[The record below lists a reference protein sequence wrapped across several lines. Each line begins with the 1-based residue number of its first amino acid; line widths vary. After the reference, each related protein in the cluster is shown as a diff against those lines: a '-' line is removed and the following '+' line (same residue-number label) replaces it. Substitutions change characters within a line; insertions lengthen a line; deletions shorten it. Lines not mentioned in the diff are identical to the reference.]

1 MGQKMNHQEYKK
13 ALTQLNSWAHAYYV
27 LDTPLATDEEYD
39 NLYHVVLE
47 YENKNP
53 SLIDAASPSQRV
65 GAGILEAFTKA
76 AHLSRMWSME
86 DVFNEQDLDDWI
98 ERVYKTKKDFTF
110 YCEPKFDGASL
121 NLIYENGLLRQAV
134 TRGDGVQGED
144 VTNNIKT
151 IRSIPLSIDYPNTLE
166 VRGEVLIKKNDFD
179 ALNKER
185 EKNNEPLFANPRNA
199 AAGSLRQLDPAVAAS
214 RKLIFY
220 PWGIGQNSLEFNF
233 LSQKMEFVYS
243 LGFLQPPLRLV
254 CKNVADIHN
263 LYSTFI
269 RKRDEIPMMMDGM
282 VVKVD
287 ETALQEELGYTAKY
301 PRWMVAFKFPPLER
315 STQILSISLQVGRTG
330 VVTPVANLK
339 PIDIDGVTVER
350 ATLHNFDEI
359 DRKDIRVGDF
369 VTIIRSG
376 DVIPK
381 IIQVQKSR
389 RSGGEQ
395 ILKRPINCPMCGSE
409 LLDEGALIKCQNLKC
424 DARAQASLIF
434 FASKQ
439 ALNIDGLGKEI
450 IKSLYNA
457 GLIRNIVDIFSL
469 KAEQLLTLEG
479 FKEKKA
485 QNILNAIA
493 NTKKSELWRV
503 INAFGIE
510 HIGETASKKIARN
523 FGLGFIDAREE
534 ELNTLDGFGIQ
545 MVKSFMEFSRV
556 NKELID
562 KLLILIEPSADKQE
576 IAPNPLK
583 GKSIVLTGALSVSRE
598 NVKEFLESVG
608 AKISSSVSSK
618 TDFVI
623 YGEDAG
629 SKYDKALDLGVS
641 LMNEHEFKHFLQEN
655 GLKIDV
661 FA

>member
-1 MGQKMNHQEYKK
+1 MNYEEYKA
-13 ALTQLNSWAHAYYV
+13 ALIKLNSWAHAYYV
-27 LDTPLATDEEYD
+27 LDDPLATDEEYD
-39 NLYHVVLE
+39 KLYHAVLD
-47 YENKNP
+47 YENENP
-53 SLIDAASPSQRV
+53 SFIDPSSPTQRV
-65 GAGILEAFTKA
+65 GSTVLEGFTKA

-86 DVFNEQDLDDWI
+86 DVFNEQDLDNWI
-98 ERVYKTKKDFTF
+98 TRVSKTKNNFTF

-121 NLIYENGLLRQAV
+121 NLIYENGALRQAI

-151 IRSIPLSIDYPNTLE
+151 IRSIPLSINYQNTLE

-185 EKNNEPLFANPRNA
+185 EENGEPLFANPRNA
-199 AAGSLRQLDPAVAAS
+199 AAGSLRQLDPAVTAS

-220 PWGIGQNSLEFNF
+220 PWGIGQNSLEFNA
-233 LSQKMEFVYS
+233 LSQKMKFIYS
-243 LGFLQPPLRLV
+243 LGFLEPPLRLI
-254 CKNVADIHN
+254 CKNVADVHN
-263 LYSTFI
+263 LYNTFI
-269 RKRDEIPMMMDGM
+269 QKRDEIPMMMDGM

-287 ETALQEELGYTAKY
+287 EIGLQEELGYTAKY
-301 PRWMVAFKFPPLER
+301 PRWMVAFKFPPIEK
-315 STQILSISLQVGRTG
+315 STQVLSISLQVGRTG

-339 PIDIDGVTVER
+339 PIDIAGVTVER

-381 IIQVQKSR
+381 IIQVQKTK

-395 ILKRPINCPMCGSE
+395 IPKRPINCPICGGE

-434 FASKQ
+434 FVSKQ

-450 IKSLYNA
+450 IKALYQA
-457 GLIRNIVDIFSL
+457 GFIRNITDIFSL
-469 KAEQLLTLEG
+469 TAEQLLTLDG
-479 FKEKKA
+479 FKKKKA
-485 QNILNAIA
+485 QNILNAVA

-503 INAFGIE
+503 INALGIE
-510 HIGETASKKIARN
+510 HIGEAASKKIARA
-523 FGLGFIDAREE
+523 FGLEFINANEE
-534 ELNTLDGFGIQ
+534 EIMTLEGFGTQ
-545 MVKSFMEFSRV
+545 MVKSFMEFARV
-556 NKELID
+556 NKELIE
-562 KLLILIEPSADKQE
+562 KLLILIEPLADKQE

-598 NVKEFLESVG
+598 SVKEFLESIG
-608 AKISSSVSSK
+608 AKVSSSVSSK
-618 TDFVI
+618 TDFVV

-629 SKYDKALDLGVS
+629 SKYDKALSLGIT
-641 LMNEHEFKHFLQEN
+641 LMNEREFEQFLQES
-655 GLKIDV
+655 GLKTDV
-661 FA
+661 FAQIR

>member
-1 MGQKMNHQEYKK
+1 MNYQEYKK
-13 ALTQLNSWAHAYYV
+13 ALSQLNSWAYAYYV
-27 LDTPLATDEEYD
+27 LDAPLATDEEYD
-39 NLYHVVLE
+39 NLYHTVLE

-53 SLIDAASPSQRV
+53 SLIDISSPTQRV
-65 GAGILEAFTKA
+65 GAGILEAFKKA
-76 AHLSRMWSME
+76 PHLSRMWSME

-98 ERVYKTKKDFTF
+98 GRVCKTKRDFTF

-121 NLIYENGLLRQAV
+121 NLIYENGALRQAI
-134 TRGDGVQGED
+134 TRGDGIQGED

-151 IRSIPLSIDYPNTLE
+151 VRSIPLSINYQGTLE

-185 EKNNEPLFANPRNA
+185 EENNEPLFANPRNA
-199 AAGSLRQLDPAVAAS
+199 AAGSLRQLDPTVTAS

-220 PWGIGQNSLEFNF
+220 PWGIGQNSLEINA

-243 LGFLQPPLRLV
+243 LGFLQPPMRLV
-254 CKNVADIHN
+254 CKNVADVHE
-263 LYSTFI
+263 LYNSFI

-287 ETALQEELGYTAKY
+287 ETKLQEELGYTSKY
-301 PRWMVAFKFPPLER
+301 PRWMVAFKFPPSEK

-339 PIDIDGVTVER
+339 PIDIEGVTVER

-381 IIQVQKSR
+381 IIQVQKTK

-395 ILKRPINCPMCGSE
+395 IPKRPINCPVCDSE

-450 IKSLYNA
+450 VKTLYNA
-457 GLIRNIVDIFSL
+457 GLIKNITDIFSL
-469 KAEQLLTLEG
+469 KIEQLLPLEG
-479 FKEKKA
+479 FRQKKA
-485 QNILNAIA
+485 RNILNAIA

-503 INAFGIE
+503 INALGIE
-510 HIGETASKKIARN
+510 HIGEAASKKIARA
-523 FGLGFIDAREE
+523 FGLEFMNASEE
-534 ELNTLDGFGIQ
+534 DIVALDGFGVQ
-545 MVKSFMEFSRV
+545 MVKSFMEFARV

-562 KLLILIEPSADKQE
+562 KLLLLIEPLADKQE
-576 IAPNPLK
+576 IASNPLK
-583 GKSIVLTGALSVSRE
+583 GKSVILTGALSVSRE
-598 NVKEFLESVG
+598 SVKEFLESIG
-608 AKISSSVSSK
+608 AKVGSSVSSK
-618 TDFVI
+618 TDFVV

-629 SKYDKALDLGVS
+629 SKYDKALSLGVL
-641 LMNEHEFKHFLQEN
+641 LMNENEFKQFLQDN
-655 GLKIDV
+655 GLKTDV

>member
-1 MGQKMNHQEYKK
+1 MNYEEYKT
-13 ALTQLNSWAHAYYV
+13 ALIQLNSWAHAYYV
-27 LDTPLATDEEYD
+27 LDNPLVTDEEYD
-39 NLYHVVLE
+39 KLYHTVLD

-53 SLIDAASPSQRV
+53 SLIDPTSPTQRV
-65 GAGILEAFTKA
+65 GSIMLEGFTKA

-98 ERVYKTKKDFTF
+98 WRVGKTKNDFTF

-121 NLIYENGLLRQAV
+121 NLIYENGTLRQAI
-134 TRGDGVQGED
+134 TRGDGIQGED

-151 IRSIPLSIDYPNTLE
+151 IRSIPLSINYQNTLE
-166 VRGEVLIKKNDFD
+166 IRGEVLIKKSDFD

-185 EKNNEPLFANPRNA
+185 EENSEPLFANPRNA
-199 AAGSLRQLDPAVAAS
+199 AAGSLRQLDPAVTAS

-220 PWGIGQNSLEFNF
+220 PWGIGQNSLEFNT
-233 LSQKMEFVYS
+233 LSQKMEFIYS
-243 LGFLQPPLRLV
+243 LGFLEPPLRLV
-254 CKNVADIHN
+254 CKNVADVHN
-263 LYSTFI
+263 LYNTFI
-269 RKRDEIPMMMDGM
+269 KKRDEIPMMMDGM
-282 VVKVD
+282 VVKTN

-301 PRWMVAFKFPPLER
+301 PRWMVAFKFPPLEK
-315 STQILSISLQVGRTG
+315 STQVLSISLQVGRTG

-339 PIDIDGVTVER
+339 PIDIEGVTVER

-381 IIQVQKSR
+381 IIQVQKTKRDGS
-389 RSGGEQ
+389 EQ
-395 ILKRPINCPMCGSE
+395 IPKRPVNCPVCNSE

-439 ALNIDGLGKEI
+439 ALNIEGLGKEI
-450 IKSLYNA
+450 VKALYKA
-457 GLIRNIVDIFSL
+457 EFIRNITDIFSL
-469 KAEQLLTLEG
+469 KTEQLLTLDG

-485 QNILNAIA
+485 QNILKAIA

-503 INAFGIE
+503 INALGIE

-523 FGLGFIDAREE
+523 FGLDFMNVNEE
-534 ELNTLDGFGIQ
+534 EIVTLEGFGVQ
-545 MVKSFMEFSRV
+545 MVKSFMEFARV
-556 NKELID
+556 NKELIE
-562 KLLILIEPSADKQE
+562 KLLILIEPLADKQE

-583 GKSIVLTGALSVSRE
+583 GKSIVLTGALNVSRDS
-598 NVKEFLESVG
+598 VKEFLESVG
-608 AKISSSVSSK
+608 AKVSSSVSSK
-618 TDFVI
+618 TDIVV

-629 SKYDKALDLGVS
+629 SKYNKALSLGIP
-641 LMNEHEFKHFLQEN
+641 LMNEQEFKQFLQES
-655 GLKIDV
+655 GLKTDV

>member
-1 MGQKMNHQEYKK
+1 VNYQEYKN
-13 ALTQLNSWAHAYYV
+13 ALIQLNSWAHAYYV
-27 LDTPLATDEEYD
+27 LDAPLATDEEYD
-39 NLYHVVLE
+39 SLYHAVLE

-53 SLIDAASPSQRV
+53 SLIDAASPTQRV
-65 GAGILEAFTKA
+65 GGGILEAFTKA

-86 DVFNEQDLDDWI
+86 DVFNEHDLDDWI
-98 ERVYKTKKDFTF
+98 ERVYKTKRDFTF

-121 NLIYENGLLRQAV
+121 NLIYENKLLRQAI

-151 IRSIPLSIDYPNTLE
+151 IRSIPLSINYDKIIE
-166 VRGEVLIKKNDFD
+166 VRGEVLIKKSDFEE
-179 ALNKER
+179 LNKER
-185 EKNNEPLFANPRNA
+185 EANNEPLFANPRNA
-199 AAGSLRQLDPAVAAS
+199 AAGSLRQLDPAVTAS
-214 RKLIFY
+214 RKLIFC

-233 LSQKMEFVYS
+233 LSQKMDFIYS
-243 LGFLQPPLRLV
+243 LGFMKPPMRLT
-254 CKNVADIHN
+254 CKSVDEVHE
-263 LYSTFI
+263 LYNTFI
-269 RKRDEIPMMMDGM
+269 KKRNEIPMMMDGM

-330 VVTPVANLK
+330 AVTPVANLK

-381 IIQVQKSR
+381 IIQVQKNK

-395 ILKRPINCPMCGSE
+395 IPKRPVNCPVCGGE

-457 GLIRNIVDIFSL
+457 GLIRNITDIFSL
-469 KAEQLLTLEG
+469 KTEQLLTLEG

-485 QNILNAIA
+485 QNILKAVA
-493 NTKKSELWRV
+493 DTKKSELWRV
-503 INAFGIE
+503 INALGIE
-510 HIGETASKKIARN
+510 HIGETASKKIARH
-523 FGLGFIDAREE
+523 FGLDFINAGEE
-534 ELNTLDGFGIQ
+534 ELNALDGFGVQ
-545 MVKSFMEFSRV
+545 MVKSFMEFARV

-562 KLLILIEPSADKQE
+562 KLLVLIEPSADKQD

-583 GKSIVLTGALSVSRE
+583 GKSIVLTGTLSVSRE
-598 NVKEFLESVG
+598 SVKEFLESVG
-608 AKISSSVSSK
+608 AKVSSSVSSK
-618 TDFVI
+618 TDFVV

-629 SKYDKALDLGVS
+629 SKYDKALSLGVS
-641 LMNEHEFKHFLQEN
+641 LMNEREFKQFLQEN
-655 GLKIDV
+655 GFKTDV
-661 FA
+661 FAQVE

>member
-1 MGQKMNHQEYKK
+1 MNYQEYKT
-13 ALTQLNSWAHAYYV
+13 ALTQLNSWAYAYYV
-27 LDTPLATDEEYD
+27 LDAPLVTDEEYD
-39 NLYHVVLE
+39 KLYHAVLD
-47 YENKNP
+47 YENENP
-53 SLIDAASPSQRV
+53 TLIDASSPTKRV
-65 GAGILEAFTKA
+65 GATVLESFTKA

-86 DVFNEQDLDDWI
+86 DVFDEQNLDDWI
-98 ERVYKTKKDFTF
+98 NRVYKIKRDFTF

-121 NLIYENGLLRQAV
+121 NLIYENGLLRQAI

-151 IRSIPLSIDYPNTLE
+151 IRSIPLVVDYQNTFE
-166 VRGEVLIKKNDFD
+166 VRGEVLIKKSDFD
-179 ALNKER
+179 TLNKER

-199 AAGSLRQLDPAVAAS
+199 AAGSLRQLDPTVTAS
-214 RKLIFY
+214 RRLIFY
-220 PWGIGQNSLEFNF
+220 PWGIGQNSFEFNT
-233 LSQKMEFVYS
+233 LSQKMEFIYS

-254 CKNVADIHN
+254 CKNVADVHK
-263 LYSTFI
+263 LYNTFI
-269 RKRDEIPMMMDGM
+269 QKRDEIPMMMDGM
-282 VVKVD
+282 VVKID

-315 STQILSISLQVGRTG
+315 NTQVLSISLQVGRTG

-359 DRKDIRVGDF
+359 DRKDIRTGDF

-381 IIQVQKSR
+381 IIQVQKTKRNGS
-389 RSGGEQ
+389 EQ
-395 ILKRPINCPMCGSE
+395 TPTRPINCPVCNSE

-450 IKSLYNA
+450 IKTLYNA
-457 GLIRNIVDIFSL
+457 GFIRNITDIFSL
-469 KAEQLLTLEG
+469 KIEQLLTLEG
-479 FKEKKA
+479 FREKKA
-485 QNILNAIA
+485 RNILKAIT

-503 INAFGIE
+503 INALGIE
-510 HIGETASKKIARN
+510 HIGEAASKKIARS
-523 FGLGFIDAREE
+523 FGLDFMNVSEE
-534 ELNTLDGFGIQ
+534 EIVALDGFGVQ
-545 MVKSFMEFSRV
+545 MVKSFMEFARV
-556 NKELID
+556 NKKLID
-562 KLLILIEPSADKQE
+562 KLLLLIEPLTDKQD

-583 GKSIVLTGALSVSRE
+583 GKNIVLTGALSVSRDSI
-598 NVKEFLESVG
+598 KEFLESVG

-623 YGEDAG
+623 YGEEAG
-629 SKYDKALDLGVS
+629 SKYDKALSLGIS
-641 LMNEHEFKHFLQEN
+641 LMNEYEFKQFLQESD
-655 GLKIDV
+655 LKTDV